1 MLGLLEKITNLENLP
16 LYTWSVTAGLRR
28 RMRTEF
34 VAETSDLT
42 LALRHIEKTVQN
54 GVYVLL
60 DAQPYLQDP
69 INLRLVR
76 EIALTYNNTP
86 RTLVFV
92 SPRLELPAELL
103 RMSARFELAL
113 LDPAGV
119 MYAGRVVERA
129 PTARLFA
136 HMRMPYTSAL
146 LAAIPK
152 LDSPPHTALP
162 AIAGRPP
169 DATRPMPG
177 CSFAPRCKY
186 ADGQCQDA
194 KPPLVDPGRTGSQ
207 YACWHPL

>member
-1 MLGLLEKITNLENLP
+1 MNDLKDLLLLLKSRFPIVLVESHEEPRVLGLLEKITNLENLP

-103 RMSARFELAL
+103 RMSARFQLAL

-119 MYAGRVVERA
+119 MQIIREEVELWRAEQGAEAVRGQKEAVDLRSPSTWPARA
-129 PTARLFA
+129 PKT
-136 HMRMPYTSAL
+136 
-146 LAAIPK
+146 
-152 LDSPPHTALP
+152 P
-162 AIAGRPP
+162 AG
-169 DATRPMPG
+169 
-177 CSFAPRCKY
+177 
-186 ADGQCQDA
+186 
-194 KPPLVDPGRTGSQ
+194 
-207 YACWHPL
+207 